1 MAHASPPIRPS
12 CVPRERNVDPRN
24 LEYFDITTTVDAS
37 FPVDCSDSESSSL
50 SGKIFQGRSLKSKPC
65 SDDSMSQS
73 S

>member
-1 MAHASPPIRPS
+1 M
-12 CVPRERNVDPRN
+12 EF
-24 LEYFDITTTVDAS
+24 LDITAIVDAS

-50 SGKIFQGRSLKSKPC
+50 SGEIVEHRFPKSRPC